1 MKTPL
6 ELGMRY
12 EMEVAAACLVVYG
25 PEKSVEEAERLMQRA
40 MYDTR
45 RTRIIVGLMAP
56 EVNRMLAEPKM
67 PGCPSCGSMSGHQKW
82 CEAKR

>member
-25 PEKSVEEAERLMQRA
+25 PEKSAEEAERLMQRA

-45 RTRIIVGLMAP
+45 RTRTIVGLMAP

-67 PGCPSCGSMSGHQKW
+67 P
-82 CEAKR
+82 